1 MFTVFNL
8 KRALLTGLIVFG
20 YTALT
25 GAEVVR
31 SIEEAE
37 MNNYSKK
44 DFFFTDR
51 LNNCI
56 FKVERIKL
64 SNVMDR
70 FLEQNWQTGSVMGL
84 SFPENS
90 VNYMCT
96 GAILPKSE
104 VAADQISNTKID
116 TKAIKTAK
124 LKENE
129 FSNPGAQSPYNPG
142 TQAPGAQS
150 PSDNPGAQ
158 SPYNPGTFPGGGPD
172 DHAVFYNK
180 TNGGIKI
187 GAGIYD
193 YRAELDVNE
202 CAYYEGPYYNESG
215 RTNPLI
221 VVTDGFGKSLNFE
234 ICGWGGGGLDCE
246 QKIRDSQRG
255 ILYTKQKPIPGWVYL
270 YHITDTKKVF
280 KVKGRVHRDVFKKD
294 QCKPLKK
301 VILRFHDR
309 RVKEIVR

>member
-44 DFFFTDR
+44 DFFFKDR
-51 LNNCI
+51 LSNCI

-64 SNVMDR
+64 SNAMDR
-70 FLEQNWQTGSVMGL
+70 FLEQNWQTGSIMGL

-116 TKAIKTAK
+116 TEAIKTAQ
-124 LKENE
+124 LKEKESE
-129 FSNPGAQSPYNPG
+129 FSNPDAQSPG
-142 TQAPGAQS
+142 KAHDDSVSGA
-150 PSDNPGAQ
+150 
-158 SPYNPGTFPGGGPD
+158 FPGGGHGD

-202 CAYYEGPYYNESG
+202 CAYYEGSYYDESG

-221 VVTDGFGKSLNFE
+221 VVTDGFGKSSNFE
-234 ICGWGGGGLDCE
+234 ICGWGGLNCE

-255 ILYTKQKPIPGWVYL
+255 ILYTEQKPIPGWVYL

-280 KVKGRVHRDVFKKD
+280 EVRGRVHRNAFQKD

-301 VILRFHDR
+301 VIFFTERMRPER
-309 RVKEIVR
+309 RVEGNR